1 MQLFIMRHGDAS
13 MTAQT
18 DAQRPLTG
26 QGIAESRLMGKWLK
40 SLNVNIEHLLISPYL
55 RAQQTSAELLA
66 ELGYKPKC
74 ETINIIT
81 PSGNAAQVHDYI
93 DGFIETNHCQ
103 HLLIITHMPLVSYLV
118 AELTVD
124 QQSPIFQTA
133 AIAQIDYDK
142 NNMNGKL
149 IRLVSPPDH
158 G

>member
-1 MQLFIMRHGDAS
+1 
-13 MTAQT
+13 
-18 DAQRPLTG
+18 
-26 QGIAESRLMGKWLK
+26 
-40 SLNVNIEHLLISPYL
+40 
-55 RAQQTSAELLA
+55 
-66 ELGYKPKC
+66 
-74 ETINIIT
+74 
-81 PSGNAAQVHDYI
+81 
-93 DGFIETNHCQ
+93 
-103 HLLIITHMPLVSYLV
+103 MPLVSYLV